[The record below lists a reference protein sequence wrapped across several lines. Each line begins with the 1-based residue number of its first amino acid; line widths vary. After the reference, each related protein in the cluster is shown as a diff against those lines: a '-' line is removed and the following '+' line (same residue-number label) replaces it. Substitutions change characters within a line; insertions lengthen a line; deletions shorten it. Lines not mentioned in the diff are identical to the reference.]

1 MQLQNEFTV
10 PAPVSEVWKTLL
22 DVQRITPCLPGA
34 TVDRAEGD
42 EVAGRLKVKVGPIM
56 VSYAGTARFAETDET
71 AHRFVLEAS
80 GRETR
85 GSGTAAATVEV
96 TMQEEGPTTRVTLL
110 TDLDITGKPAQF
122 GRGVMADVAG
132 KLTDQF
138 AACLAGQV
146 GAPAGAAAGPASTTR
161 PAARESTA
169 PDGERGAAVPQRVAG
184 PQAADSLDLF
194 SAVGLPVAKRFA
206 PVLAGMVLG
215 VAVGALFGGRRRVVI
230 VIPQP
235 PLHRPP
241 AAGRPNDV
249 ILGSTPAPGRCA
261 ATLRHLPRP
270 PPRHAGAGER
280 LDVDVHAHCFELGR

>member
-34 TVDRAEGD
+34 TVDRVEGD
-42 EVAGRLKVKVGPIM
+42 EVAGRVRVKVGPIM
-56 VSYAGTARFAETDET
+56 VSYAGTARFVTTDET

-85 GSGTAAATVEV
+85 GSGTAAATVEA
-96 TMQEEGPTTRVTLL
+96 TMQEEGPSTRVTLL

-138 AACLAGQV
+138 ATCLAGQV
-146 GAPAGAAAGPASTTR
+146 GAPAEAAAGPASATR
-161 PAARESTA
+161 PAVRESTA
-169 PDGERGAAVPQRVAG
+169 SDGERAAAVPQRVAA

-194 SAVGLPVAKRFA
+194 STVALPVAKRFA

-235 PLHRPP
+235 PPHRFLQRTGP
-241 AAGRPNDV
+241 A
-249 ILGSTPAPGRCA
+249 I
-261 ATLRHLPRP
+261 
-270 PPRHAGAGER
+270 
-280 LDVDVHAHCFELGR
+280 